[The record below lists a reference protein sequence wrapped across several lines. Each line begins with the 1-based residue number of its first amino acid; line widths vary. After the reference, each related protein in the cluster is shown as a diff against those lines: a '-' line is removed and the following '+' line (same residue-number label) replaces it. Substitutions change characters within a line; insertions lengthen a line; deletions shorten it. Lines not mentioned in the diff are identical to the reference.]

1 MNPDFSAIVVAAL
14 GFVIA
19 LVVAK
24 VVSHRVRQGKLKTRQ
39 QAERASQSRQV
50 RRARERQRR

>member
-14 GFVIA
+14 GFVVA

-24 VVSHRVRQGKLKTRQ
+24 IVSHRVRQHKLQTRQ
-39 QAERASQSRQV
+39 QAQHASQSRQV
-50 RRARERQRR
+50 RRARERQQR